1 MVRKS
6 SKKSGS
12 KKATNPA
19 IAARIK
25 HNSSDAGRS
34 ITTDEGIAAVHA
46 VIEASEAESIDCAL
60 CGGVAMHLYGFT
72 RATRDVDVIADEL
85 LPLRSVR
92 DLSFGG
98 EVYRT
103 KVGGKTIEV
112 DWIVRAD
119 DKQAAYDAALADAVQ
134 VDELGISIITP
145 EWLVIL
151 KFLAGR
157 GKDHIDLMFLLRE
170 ENLVDREATKQLVKE
185 LLGRA
190 AYWAIRDL
198 EALFLEADLLRAR
211 DES

>member
-6 SKKSGS
+6 SKK
-12 KKATNPA
+12 AINPA

-46 VIEASEAESIDCAL
+46 VIEAAEAEDIDFAL

-72 RATRDVDVIADEL
+72 RATRDVDVIAEDL
-85 LPLRSVR
+85 LSLQALRE
-92 DLSFGG
+92 LSFGG
-98 EVYRT
+98 EVYQAQ
-103 KVGGKTIEV
+103 VGNKTIEV

-119 DKQAAYDAALADAVQ
+119 DKQPAYEAALADAVQ
-134 VDELGISIITP
+134 LDELGISIVTP

-170 ENLVDREATKQLVKE
+170 ENLVDREAAKRSVKE

-190 AYWAIRDL
+190 AYWAMRDL
-198 EALFLEADLLRAR
+198 DALFLEADLLRAR
-211 DES
+211 DEA

>member
-6 SKKSGS
+6 SKK
-12 KKATNPA
+12 AINPA

-25 HNSSDAGRS
+25 YNSSDAGRS

-46 VIEASEAESIDCAL
+46 VVEAADAEDVDFAL

-72 RATRDVDVIADEL
+72 RATRDVDVIADDFLSLHAQRE
-85 LPLRSVR
+85 
-92 DLSFGG
+92 LSFGG
-98 EVYRT
+98 EVYQV
-103 KVGGKTIEV
+103 KVGGKMIEV

-134 VDELGISIITP
+134 LDELGISIITP

-170 ENLVDREATKQLVKE
+170 ENLVDREATKQLVKD